1 MATMVKLQTVTVGS
15 GGAAT
20 IDFTSIPQTY
30 TDLKIVLSARTD
42 RASASQDGLLVK
54 LNGSTTGFT
63 YRNLIGDG
71 SAASSSNGSTATA
84 LRATASTATA
94 SVFSNGE
101 FYLPNYT
108 SSNNKSY
115 SSDNVIENNATAATQ
130 NLYAGL
136 WSNTSA
142 VTSISITSENS
153 ANFVQYTTATLYGV
167 KALTTA
173 TGTGKAKGGDQVY
186 TDGTYWYHV
195 YRTVGTSSFTPLTSL
210 SCDYLVVGGG
220 GAGGGAKGGSATT
233 GAGGGGGGG
242 YKTAA
247 GTSFSATA
255 YTVTV
260 GAGGTGVA
268 NSTGNSGSSSSIT
281 GIATAT
287 GGAGGGTSGGTS
299 GDGPSNAGGTNE
311 QNSVWGAGGGGGG
324 SAVGSNGTTSAG
336 GNGGNGYTSS
346 YSGTSTVYAGGG
358 GGGVYL
364 TTSQSAGSGGTGGG
378 GAGRSGNGNGT
389 AATANTGGG
398 GGGAGAQGAAGTTS
412 YSGGDGGSGIVI
424 VRYAV

>member
-1 MATMVKLQTVTVGS
+1 MVKLQTVTVGA
-15 GGAAT
+15 GGASS

-30 TDLKIVLSARTD
+30 TDLKIVLSARTSY
-42 RASASQDGLLVK
+42 SAVFQYLTLTFNSNAVGYTQK
-54 LNGSTTGFT
+54 
-63 YRNLIGDG
+63 NLFG
-71 SAASSSNGSTATA
+71 NGSTASSNTA
-84 LRATASTATA
+84 VQVEGVVVSALATA
-94 SVFSNGE
+94 SVFGNAE
-101 FYLPNYT
+101 IYIPNYT

-115 SSDNVIENNATAATQ
+115 TAEGVGENNGTTSYQ
-130 NLYAGL
+130 TLSAGL

-142 VTSISITSENS
+142 ITSISVGFAGQT
-153 ANFVQYTTATLYGV
+153 AVQYTTATLYGV
-167 KALTTA
+167 KNVATA
-173 TGTGKAKGGDQVY
+173 TGTGKATGGDQIY

-195 YRTVGTSSFTPLTSL
+195 YRTVGGSTFTPLTSL

-220 GAGGGAKGGSATT
+220 GAGGGARGGSATT

-247 GTSFSATA
+247 GTLFSATA

-268 NSTGNSGSSSSIT
+268 NNTGNSGSSSSIT

-299 GDGPSNAGGTNE
+299 GDGPSNAGGTNF
-311 QNSVWGAGGGGGG
+311 QSSAWGAGGGGGG
-324 SAVGSNGTTSAG
+324 GATGSNGTTSAG

-346 YSGTSTVYAGGG
+346 YSGTSTTYAGGG
-358 GGGVYL
+358 GGGIYY
-364 TTSQSAGSGGTGGG
+364 TSSQTGGTGGTGGG
-378 GAGRSGNGNGT
+378 ANGRSGNANGS

-398 GGGAGAQGAAGTTS
+398 GGGAGAQGGAGTTE
-412 YSGGDGGSGIVI
+412 YAGGAGGSGIVI